1 MQLTYVARMSA
12 QKKARTNTRCRG
24 LNRWSV
30 VGDRSE
36 AVMGGAGESRVES
49 GAGVC
54 QAVRGCV
61 LEDDADAAARG
72 FFYGIF
78 GLAIEDIFGLAI
90 EEVVLQAATGRSQGG
105 EVGIR
110 EHA

>member
-1 MQLTYVARMSA
+1 VQLTYVARMSA

-78 GLAIEDIFGLAI
+78 GLAIE
-90 EEVVLQAATGRSQGG
+90 EVVLQAATGRSQGG
-105 EVGIR
+105 EVGMQ